1 MCEVMLQKLVTY
13 AHSNLRHHL
22 VVLNSEV
29 EWLHYVNIG
38 KVLVDTLCYHAD
50 DEDLSI
56 HVAYSH

>member
-1 MCEVMLQKLVTY
+1 MLQKLVTY

-38 KVLVDTLCYHAD
+38 KVLVTDFCTHL
-50 DEDLSI
+50 I
-56 HVAYSH
+56 MKI